1 MMTCYSK
8 KMMISNSCIHVFHAQ
23 LEQKILNGIYQ
34 RWRSKLASPVPHV
47 EQVPCRYDK
56 AVFPT
61 QNVPKLSVADY
72 EVDISQFKINKVNIN
87 SGQFRSIYK
96 GGDGYSREIGKML
109 FQVNISDFSYYVE
122 IKLNKKKIKKCFYF
136 LPGIF

>member
-1 MMTCYSK
+1 M
-8 KMMISNSCIHVFHAQ
+8 FHAQ
-23 LEQKILNGIYQ
+23 FKPKILNGIYQ

-72 EVDISQFKINKVNIN
+72 EVDISQFKINKININ

-109 FQVNISDFSYYVE
+109 FQV
-122 IKLNKKKIKKCFYF
+122 KLIKK
-136 LPGIF
+136 

>member
-1 MMTCYSK
+1 MFF
-8 KMMISNSCIHVFHAQ
+8 FHTKAN
-23 LEQKILNGIYQ
+23 LYIY
-34 RWRSKLASPVPHV
+34 VDIDVNV

-72 EVDISQFKINKVNIN
+72 EVDISQFKINKININ

-109 FQVNISDFSYYVE
+109 FQV
-122 IKLNKKKIKKCFYF
+122 KLIKKIV
-136 LPGIF
+136 L

>member
-1 MMTCYSK
+1 MPYGVTFL
-8 KMMISNSCIHVFHAQ
+8 ISDTINNHCHFAAHAMFKHQ
-23 LEQKILNGIYQ
+23 TYNHWYDPSNWRSQ

-61 QNVPKLSVADY
+61 QTVPKLSVADY
-72 EVDISQFKINKVNIN
+72 EVDISQFKINKININ

-109 FQVNISDFSYYVE
+109 FQVKLIDF
-122 IKLNKKKIKKCFYF
+122 FF
-136 LPGIF
+136 L

>member
-8 KMMISNSCIHVFHAQ
+8 KMMISNSWIRVFHAQ

-72 EVDISQFKINKVNIN
+72 EVDISQFKINKININ

-109 FQVNISDFSYYVE
+109 FQV
-122 IKLNKKKIKKCFYF
+122 KLIKK
-136 LPGIF
+136 

>member
-1 MMTCYSK
+1 MVSIK
-8 KMMISNSCIHVFHAQ
+8 
-23 LEQKILNGIYQ
+23 

-61 QNVPKLSVADY
+61 QTVPKLSVADY
-72 EVDISQFKINKVNIN
+72 EVDISQFKINKININ

-109 FQVNISDFSYYVE
+109 FQVKLIKKILVDQYGQIFQTSV
-122 IKLNKKKIKKCFYF
+122 ITWKLN
-136 LPGIF
+136 